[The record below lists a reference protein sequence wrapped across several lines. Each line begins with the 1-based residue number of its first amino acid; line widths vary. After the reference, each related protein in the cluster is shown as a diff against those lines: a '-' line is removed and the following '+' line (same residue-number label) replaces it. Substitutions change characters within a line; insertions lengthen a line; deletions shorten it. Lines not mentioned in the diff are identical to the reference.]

1 MAVPGDRQEAAAA
14 ARVPEPCPKRLFR
27 LVQDGRLRALR
38 DELQRVG
45 GWAAGAGCPGP
56 AGDTLLHCAARH
68 GHRDI
73 LAYLAEAWGMDI
85 EASNRDYKRP
95 LHEAASMGHRDCVR
109 YLLGRGAAVD
119 CLKKADWTPLM
130 MACARKNLEVIQD
143 LVEHGANPLLQN
155 KDGWNSF
162 HIASREGDPEILQYL
177 LSVSP
182 AAWKTESK
190 IRRTPLHTA
199 GNTSAPNLITP
210 SAMHG
215 CLEAVKVLLN
225 RCEYE
230 PDCRDKCGVTPFMDA
245 IQCGHVNIARLLLAT
260 QKASFSAVDTLGA
273 QAVHRAAVTGQNEAL
288 RFLVSDLSIDVDVRT
303 PAGLTALHFAAKEGH
318 TSTVQTLLSLGA
330 DINSKDER
338 NRSALHLAC
347 AGQHSA
353 CVEFLL
359 QSGLKDSPDV
369 SGTLAQQLTKRTD
382 ILQCFDRTVAT

>member
-260 QKASFSAVDTLGA
+260 QK
-273 QAVHRAAVTGQNEAL
+273 
-288 RFLVSDLSIDVDVRT
+288 
-303 PAGLTALHFAAKEGH
+303 EGH